1 MWISKNM
8 ALQTQ
13 RSYTSEL
20 GEVSESGNG
29 CFSGYGQ
36 NGRGRYYMASPG
48 GMVYYPQKG
57 ERAVIVS
64 TDSGDICTGIIH
76 EKDDGLEAGELK
88 LYSSGG
94 ASIVLKNDGSVLI
107 NGKEV

>member
-1 MWISKNM
+1 MWISKNI

-13 RSYTSEL
+13 IGYTSEL

-36 NGRGRYYMASPG
+36 NGKGRYYIASPG

-64 TDSGDICTGIIH
+64 TDSGNICTGIIK
-76 EKDDGLEAGELK
+76 EKDDELEPGELK
-88 LYSSGG
+88 LYSAGG
-94 ASIVLKNDGSVLI
+94 ASIMLKNDGSVWI